1 MQNATDKSRL
11 GSVFYVSLAFALVFI
26 AWGLGFRSSLSAV
39 SAAALTFVVHTFGW
53 AYLVIVFAVLVF
65 VAWLAVTRV
74 GRIRLGPDDQRP
86 EFGWFSWLG
95 MLFSAGVGMSFLSWG
110 TAEPLIHV
118 AEPPHGAAAGGARE
132 AAATGLRWSFLFW
145 GLHAWAI
152 YGAVAVAVGYSSHR
166 KRRPVLISAALH
178 PLLGDR
184 VYGPI
189 GKVVDVLTVMAILFG
204 IATSL
209 GLGTLNLNGGL
220 HHAFGL
226 MQGYW
231 VKVAIIVGLMTVST
245 LSALTGLG
253 RGIRILSVANLVLCV
268 ALMLFVVITGPTS
281 SLANTFGD
289 AVRGYGTH
297 FFQMTFDT
305 GARKGHPWAQ
315 DWTFFFWAWWISW
328 APFVGTFIA
337 RISRGRTIRSVVVG
351 VVAVPSLFSA
361 VWFTVLGGTAMDRQ
375 RSGLADVAR
384 TAEHTKS
391 GAAFDIL
398 NTLPVSAFTSVVVV
412 VVLGLLFITS
422 ADSASFTLGST
433 TSGGSQKPPKP
444 LRLMWSFGAAF
455 AAVLLLGGGTE
466 DLRAAAVIC
475 AVPFMVIL
483 VGLCVSLAKAVLTRG
498 RRGLGEPDS
507 ERSRPVSPS
516 QHARTGTDTEL

>member
-1 MQNATDKSRL
+1 MQHETDKPRL
-11 GSVFYVSLAFALVFI
+11 GVVFYVSLALALAFI
-26 AWGLGFRSSLSAV
+26 AWGLSFRHSLSVASTAV
-39 SAAALTFVVHTFGW
+39 LRYVVDTFGW
-53 AYLVIVFAVLVF
+53 AYLVIVFAILVF
-65 VAWLAVTRV
+65 VVWLALTPA
-74 GRIRLGPDDQRP
+74 GRIRLGRDDQRP

-110 TAEPLIHV
+110 TAEPLIHMTN
-118 AEPPHGAAAGGARE
+118 PPHGAAAGGARQ
-132 AAATGLRWSFLFW
+132 AAATGLRYSFLFW

-152 YGAVAVAVGYSSHR
+152 YGAVAIAVGYSSHR
-166 KRRPVLISAALH
+166 KQRPVLISSALH

-189 GKVVDVLTVMAILFG
+189 GKLVDVFTVLAILFG

-209 GLGTLNLNGGL
+209 GLGTLNLSGGL

-226 MQGYW
+226 SEGYW

-253 RGIRILSVANLVLCV
+253 RGIRVLSVANLVLCL
-268 ALMLFVVITGPTS
+268 ALMLFVVVTGPTRL
-281 SLANTFGD
+281 LAGSFGD

-351 VVAVPSLFSA
+351 AVAVPSLFSA
-361 VWFTVLGGTAMDRQ
+361 VWFTVLGGTAMNRQ
-375 RSGLADVAR
+375 RSGVADIAR
-384 TAEHTKS
+384 TAQHTKS
-391 GAAFDIL
+391 GAAFDIF

-433 TSGGSQKPPKP
+433 TSGGSQAPPKP

-475 AVPFMVIL
+475 AVPFTVIL
-483 VGLCVSLAKAVLTRG
+483 VVLCGSLLKALLTR
-498 RRGLGEPDS
+498 RRESASGAATDQAA
-507 ERSRPVSPS
+507 ERNCS
-516 QHARTGTDTEL
+516 